1 MMMMAGCQIQ
11 PKLADQVD
19 AVRVQAAEI
28 KASVDTLRLA
38 IAEVRTQVRTGG
50 TTTTQGAGRDAV
62 SISPV
67 VTLTGGAA
75 GIVAVA
81 VVIGL
86 TLVALRRGRAL
97 KAVIQGVEQYAPAK
111 HAEIKKFIERS
122 ADAARVEP
130 YLHRRV
136 KRWTKVRQ
144 PTGSVGAIRLR
155 RFPRRTRTTGERGG
169 VD

>member
-1 MMMMAGCQIQ
+1 MVVLLGVGCQVQ
-11 PKLADQVD
+11 PKLADQ
-19 AVRVQAAEI
+19 I
-28 KASVDTLRLA
+28 DTVRLA
-38 IAEVRTQVRTGG
+38 IAEVQPRGSPTSQS
-50 TTTTQGAGRDAV
+50 AGRDAV

-67 VTLTGGAA
+67 VTLTGGSA

-81 VVIGL
+81 CVIGA
-86 TLVALRRGRAL
+86 TLIALRRGRAL

-111 HAEIKKFIERS
+111 GAEIKKFIERS